1 MENWVQCRIES
12 AVVIRAC
19 SIMTAQ
25 LLFVP
30 PLCHVGKLTECLCW
44 ECHTLLVGPSMM
56 PLSNDLAT
64 SSFVLFEGTTAST
77 SIFEEHS
84 YDIFD
89 PTTITSATFTL
100 LTLSTTE
107 PVTSTFVVFSPS
119 SIETGVGSDVTIPLL
134 PVSVPTDPVFNG
146 TSRQGQAQLT
156 TKTVVETNSNSAP
169 SSPSSS
175 STAQRQSSLRAVRWI
190 GSVVICVL
198 VMGLFT

>member
-1 MENWVQCRIES
+1 
-12 AVVIRAC
+12 
-19 SIMTAQ
+19 
-25 LLFVP
+25 
-30 PLCHVGKLTECLCW
+30 
-44 ECHTLLVGPSMM
+44 MM

-119 SIETGVGSDVTIPLL
+119 SIETGVGSDVTTALL

-146 TSRQGQAQLT
+146 TSRQGQGMFSRIPTNVTPKEMFAAQLT